1 MTHALF
7 VLATAQEEIGGF
19 IRTLTYVYVLLIIAY
34 ILTQLFFGFG
44 GRMPYNRTGSAIL
57 GFLNDTVTPYLN
69 VFRRFIPPIGPLDI
83 SPIVAIFVLQIVGNL
98 LAGVIESA

>member
-1 MTHALF
+1 MTATLLY
-7 VLATAQEEIGGF
+7 LATAQEEIAGF

-57 GFLNDTVTPYLN
+57 GFLNDTVRPYLN
-69 VFRRFIPPIGPLDI
+69 IFRKFVPMIGPLDL
-83 SPIVAIFVLQIVGNL
+83 SPIVGIFVLQIVGNV
-98 LAGVIESA
+98 LASAIESA

>member
-1 MTHALF
+1 MTASFL
-7 VLATAQEEIGGF
+7 LATVQEDVAGY

-57 GFLNDTVTPYLN
+57 GFLNDTVSPYLN

-83 SPIVAIFVLQIVGNL
+83 SPIVAIFVLQIVGNV
-98 LAGVIESA
+98 LAGIIENA

>member
-1 MTHALF
+1 MTATF
-7 VLATAQEEIGGF
+7 VLATIQEEIGGF

-57 GFLNDTVTPYLN
+57 GFLNDTVGPYLN
-69 VFRRFIPPIGPLDI
+69 LFRRFIPPLGPLDL
-83 SPIVAIFVLQIVGNL
+83 SPIVAIFVLQIAGNL
-98 LAGVIESA
+98 LAGIVEHA